1 MEEPRRVLSLDG
13 AWEVIF
19 DDDNCG
25 RGLGWEGADGFRAM
39 TEREP
44 VTVPSCLEEWR
55 QDYQGVAWY
64 GRCFDLPPAWDGA
77 TVRLRM
83 DAVNYRAEVW
93 INGRPAGAHE
103 GGYTGFEIDVTDLL
117 VPRAAN
123 FIAVRVITP
132 LITRDVRIDGLGR
145 DEMPHWRGAIA
156 GGIWQSVS
164 LIATDSVYLQDVFV
178 RPDAGSGEVALDIEI
193 ENAGTQVRTV
203 DLACAV
209 SPWQQHTEV
218 AQTTATFRVQPGL
231 NRRTL
236 SLTVSSFRLW
246 ELDDPQLY
254 TANVVVQAGER
265 ALDRVETRFGFREF
279 TFEGKHFLLNGRK
292 IVLKT
297 TFHEG
302 FYPHSLAYP
311 RDRDLLRR
319 EFALIKE
326 GNINMIRPWRK
337 PQPPVVYDMADEQG
351 VLFVGTLPVECM
363 DFWPALTPYTQ
374 DRILTEVTESVRR
387 DRNHPSIV
395 MWEMFNEILR
405 ADIGRLRRVCSLRA
419 RDLDPTRV
427 VMDESGSFAGAT
439 SLYPP
444 HSREPVR
451 INEVHMYP
459 GTPLAQDSYDGLLA
473 LGKSEAELQAE
484 GLALMSYTASH
495 VAPDLL
501 TNISELGYGSI
512 PDLVSNVA
520 RYRREGNPITPD
532 FRIHQRL
539 HDSYAAALQ
548 ETGVVD
554 EVFPTFRDFIAAVQ
568 HVHYVGNKLM
578 AEAARINP
586 SVAGIGIHAL
596 GDGDWVVGAGLIDLF
611 RNPKKSY
618 YAIQEVFAPQYIAV
632 RPGVQNTH
640 TGSEVPVRFTSVNDD
655 APIRGTWTVTVTGPG
670 EAGPAQTAATGT
682 LAGGVAD
689 LHEMVI
695 TAPPTEG
702 ATEIKIEF
710 KGDNGVVL
718 TNTGSFHA
726 LQARRSELID
736 AEVCVAAEEGRLNDY
751 LRSTSAGTRP
761 FGPNAEQPLLIDPTV
776 AVERSILGQV
786 ERWVAGGGTAVLLGL
801 PPDSSLQPIPGRSGA
816 WKRLPAGTVTP
827 FALTLI
833 TGKGLW
839 TPCSHVVR
847 SHPVFEGLPVDCLMA
862 QEYRNV
868 VSRWSVVEPATEW
881 IAGNI
886 TYGWHQGQ
894 RHKQNFLGVERA
906 VHGADLAELPHGKGR
921 YVITTYRIVE
931 HLRQD
936 PVADRL
942 LANLVRWLR

>member
-1 MEEPRRVLSLDG
+1 MEEPRRILSLDG

-19 DDDNCG
+19 DDDNRG
-25 RGLGWEGADGFRAM
+25 RGLGWERADRFCAM
-39 TEREP
+39 TEKEP

-64 GRCFDLPPAWDGA
+64 GRSFDLPPAWDGA

-103 GGYTGFEIDVTDLL
+103 GGYTGFEFDVTDLL
-117 VPRAAN
+117 VSGSAN
-123 FIAVRVITP
+123 FIVVRVITP

-164 LIATDSVYLQDVFV
+164 LIATGAVYLHDVFV
-178 RPDAGSGEVALDIEI
+178 RPDAGSGEVQLDVELDNT
-193 ENAGTQVRTV
+193 EVQVRAV
-203 DLACAV
+203 FVACTV
-209 SPWQQHTEV
+209 SPWKQQTRVGEVTETV
-218 AQTTATFRVQPGL
+218 RVQPGL

-236 SLTVSSFRLW
+236 SVTVSSFELW
-246 ELDDPQLY
+246 ELHHPQLY
-254 TANVVVQAGER
+254 SVCIAVRAGDR
-265 ALDRVETRFGFREF
+265 ALDRAETRFGFRTF
-279 TFEGKHFLLNGRK
+279 AFEGKHFLLNGRK

-311 RDRDLLRR
+311 RDLDLLRR

-337 PQPPVVYDMADEQG
+337 PQPPVVYDMADEAG

-363 DFWPALTPYTQ
+363 DFWPALTPYTH

-459 GTPLAQDSYDGLLA
+459 GTPLSQDSYDGLLA
-473 LGKSEAELQAE
+473 LGKSETELHAE
-484 GLALMSYTASH
+484 GLALTNYTASH

-512 PDLVSNVA
+512 PNLVSNMA
-520 RYRREGNPITPD
+520 QYQREGNPVTPD

-539 HDSYAAALQ
+539 HDSYKAALE
-548 ETGVVD
+548 ETGVVA
-554 EVFPTFRDFIAAVQ
+554 EVFPTFQDFIAAVQ
-568 HVHYVGNKLM
+568 HIHYVGNKLM

-611 RNPKKSY
+611 RKPKKSY

-632 RPGVQNTH
+632 RPGTQNTH
-640 TGSEVPVRFTSVNDD
+640 TGCEVGVRFTSVNDD
-655 APIRGTWTVTVTGPG
+655 DPIQGTWTVTVTPPG
-670 EAGPAQTAATGT
+670 EAVPSRTVGKGT
-682 LAGGVAD
+682 LASGVAD

-695 TAPPTEG
+695 TAPPEEG
-702 ATEIKIEF
+702 LIEIKIEF
-710 KGDNGVVL
+710 RGDDGVVL
-718 TNTGSFHA
+718 TNAGSFFA
-726 LQARRSELID
+726 LDARRSELVD
-736 AEVCVAAEEGRLNDY
+736 AEVCVAAEDGRLHDH
-751 LRSTSAGTRP
+751 LRGTSANTRP

-776 AVERSILGQV
+776 PMEPGILDQV
-786 ERWVAGGGTAVLLGL
+786 ERWVAGGGTAVVLGL
-801 PPDSSLQPIPGRSGA
+801 PPERHLQPIAGRSGA
-816 WKRLPAGTVTP
+816 WKRLPAGTVAP
-827 FALTLI
+827 FDLTLI

-847 SHPVFEGLPVDCLMA
+847 SHPVFEGLPADCVMA
-862 QEYRNV
+862 QEYRDV

-886 TYGWHQGQ
+886 TYGWYQGQ
-894 RHKQNFLGVERA
+894 RHKQNFLGVEEA
-906 VHGADLAELPHGKGR
+906 THGADLAELPHGKGR

-931 HLRQD
+931 NLRHD

-942 LANLVRWLR
+942 LANLVRWLS